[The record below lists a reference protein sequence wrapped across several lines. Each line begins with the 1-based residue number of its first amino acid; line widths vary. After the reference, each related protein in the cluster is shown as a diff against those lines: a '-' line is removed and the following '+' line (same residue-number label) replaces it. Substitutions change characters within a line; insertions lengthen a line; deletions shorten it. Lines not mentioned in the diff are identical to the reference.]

1 MMRYQGF
8 HGDGFS
14 HEHFLGEAQRDL
26 EENDK
31 ALNPVIEECKDYQNI
46 LNENFAGVFASDEHP
61 VDRLDSVENL
71 IGDLPAVKRALL
83 QLKKILTE
91 QAEIKREASEA
102 EEALPY
108 EDTYEAGVRYDFQ
121 VAQGY

>member
-1 MMRYQGF
+1 M
-8 HGDGFS
+8 S
-14 HEHFLGEAQRDL
+14 HENEIQRDL
-26 EENDK
+26 EANAK
-31 ALNPVIEECKDYQNI
+31 ALSPVIEECKDYQNI

-61 VDRLDSVENL
+61 VDRLDSLENL
-71 IGDLPAVKRALL
+71 VGDLPAVQRVLF

-91 QAEIKREASEA
+91 RAEIKREASEA

-108 EDTYEAGVRYDFQ
+108 EDSYEKSVRYDYQ